1 MSGDVACGREYV
13 ADQPY
18 PPLEPQP
25 PTRPGR
31 QTPSWPTIIG
41 VVLLGVLATVLVVVL
56 LTSDGGEPEGSGE
69 PSPSTTATTTAT
81 GANASPGESSSP
93 AASASDA
100 GTGFSPDAI
109 VATAVDALTLR
120 ETPGLDGE
128 ISGDCRRECS
138 GSSSRVPLRRTAF
151 PGTS

>member
-1 MSGDVACGREYV
+1 MLRENSWRRGLVPGPGRRVSYFLSRRSPWIQRLHQRVPWFLRDTAMSGDVACGREYV

-18 PPLEPQP
+18 PPLQPQP

-69 PSPSTTATTTAT
+69 PSPST
-81 GANASPGESSSP
+81 SSP
-93 AASASDA
+93 AVSVGASPA
-100 GTGFSPDAI
+100 
-109 VATAVDALTLR
+109 
-120 ETPGLDGE
+120 
-128 ISGDCRRECS
+128 
-138 GSSSRVPLRRTAF
+138 SSS
-151 PGTS
+151 